1 MINKLK
7 RHIFVY
13 IQQFFDALEKR
24 MLFHQRAETL
34 QGYSLHSDA
43 PGMVAEPVIDGRQLI
58 VSLTTYDKRLYD
70 VYLTIESIMQ
80 QTVKPN
86 KIILWL
92 ADDMK
97 EVAMPITLQRQKQ
110 RGLEIRY
117 TKDIRSYKK
126 LIPTLKEYPDDV
138 IITVDDDVLYNH
150 DFVENL
156 VNAYIKDPQCIH
168 CGWAKHLSLDDNGK
182 LMHWK
187 ACPKRP
193 DEEVKASFLNLPIG
207 CAGILYPPHS
217 LDREVFNEDV
227 FLDICK
233 YADDIWF
240 KAMTLKAGYPCKAL
254 RKDIHNYMYIDNPIC
269 QHQGLTLVN
278 ISKDMNNVQLQS
290 VFDKYDLHKLLK
302 K

>member
-1 MINKLK
+1 M
-7 RHIFVY
+7 Y

-34 QGYSLHSDA
+34 QGYSLHSDTPDTA
-43 PGMVAEPVIDGRQLI
+43 TEPVIDGRLLI

-92 ADDMK
+92 AEDMK
-97 EVAMPITLQRQKQ
+97 NVEIPITLQRQQ
-110 RGLEIRY
+110 LRGLEIRY

-126 LIPTLKEYPDDV
+126 LIPTLKEYPNDF
-138 IITVDDDVLYNH
+138 IITIDDDVLYNH
-150 DFVENL
+150 DMIELFLSE
-156 VNAYIKDPQCIH
+156 YRKEPHCIH
-168 CGWAKHLSLDDNGK
+168 CGWAKHLAVGKDGK
-182 LMHWK
+182 LMRWK

-193 DEEVKASFLNLPIG
+193 EEEVKASFLNLPIG

-217 LDREVFNEDV
+217 LDNEVFNEDV
-227 FLDICK
+227 FLDFCK

-254 RKDIHNYMYIDNPIC
+254 RKDIHNYLYIDNPIC

-302 K
+302 EK